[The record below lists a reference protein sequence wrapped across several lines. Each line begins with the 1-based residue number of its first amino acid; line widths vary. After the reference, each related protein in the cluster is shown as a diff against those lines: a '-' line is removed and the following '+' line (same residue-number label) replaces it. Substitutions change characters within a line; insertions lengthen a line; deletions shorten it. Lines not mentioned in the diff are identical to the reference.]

1 MNRPPLAALALL
13 CASGVATALAS
24 PAQAA
29 PAQAGTAVL
38 AAAASPR
45 SAAAAPE
52 DGARADAARDTARRA
67 ARDLA
72 GLGPRDALVAVD
84 TVLEAQG
91 RSHVRFRRTHAGLEV
106 VGGDVVVHQG
116 GAGDDSLTGPT
127 TRVRVATRPTVTA
140 ASAVRTARARLDLQ
154 DESAR
159 RDLVV
164 LAVGDPPR
172 LAWRVEVRGARAD
185 GSPVGE
191 LVFVAAR
198 GSRDVLD
205 RWPSVLAETGTG
217 QGHYVGTVPVES
229 TLGSQGVYSMVDGT
243 RGASRTYDAS
253 LGRRGVNPLVTDLD
267 NVWGDGRLADP
278 QTTAVDAHHGAAAT
292 WDFYED
298 DFGRIGI
305 GDDGVGASS
314 LVHAGRFANAFWD
327 DYCFCMTYGDGG
339 GGLGPLTSY
348 DIVGHEMT
356 HGVTSATAGLI
367 YRGEPGGLNEASS
380 DILGTMV
387 EFSADSAA
395 DPGDYVLGSEV
406 FRRYDPATRYIRRM
420 DDPHADGLSLSC
432 YSRRVPKVDV
442 HYSSGPANH
451 FFYLL
456 AEGSGPK
463 EIGGTAHD
471 SATCDGTT
479 VAGIGRD
486 QATAIWYRALT
497 LYMTPRTDYRAARTA
512 TVRAAKDLYGA
523 GSVPVATVRAAWS
536 AVRVG

>member
-1 MNRPPLAALALL
+1 MHRPSLVAVALL
-13 CASGVATALAS
+13 CVSGAATALAA
-24 PAQAA
+24 PGQAA
-29 PAQAGTAVL
+29 PATPAAG
-38 AAAASPR
+38 AARA
-45 SAAAAPE
+45 AAAAP
-52 DGARADAARDTARRA
+52 DGGARAVAARDDARRA

-72 GLGPRDALVAVD
+72 GLGARDALVATD
-84 TVLEAQG
+84 TVLEPQG
-91 RSHVRFRRTHAGLEV
+91 RSHVRFQRTYAGLEV
-106 VGGDVVVHQG
+106 VGGDVVLHQG
-116 GAGDDSLTGPT
+116 GADGDSLTGPT
-127 TRVRVATRPTVTA
+127 TRVRVATRPTVAA
-140 ASAVRTARARLDLQ
+140 ASATRTARAQLDLQ

-185 GSPVGE
+185 GSPAGE

-198 GSRDVLD
+198 GSDGSGGVLD

-217 QGHYVGTVPVES
+217 QGRYVGTVPVEA
-229 TLGSQGVYSMVDGT
+229 TRGSQGVFSMVDPT
-243 RGASRTYDAS
+243 RGASRTYDVS
-253 LGRRGVNPLVTDLD
+253 LGRRGVYPVVTDAD
-267 NVWGDGRLADP
+267 NTWGDGTLADP
-278 QTTAVDAHHGAAAT
+278 QTTAVDAHQGAATT

-298 DFGRIGI
+298 RFGRIGI

-356 HGVTSATAGLI
+356 HGVTSASAGLV
-367 YRGEPGGLNEASS
+367 YRGESGGLNEATS

-387 EFSADSAA
+387 EFSAGSAT

-406 FRRYDPATRYIRRM
+406 FKKYDPATRYIRRM
-420 DDPHADGLSLSC
+420 DDPRADGRSLSC
-432 YSRRVPKVDV
+432 YSPRAASVDV

-456 AEGSGPK
+456 AEGSGAK
-463 EIGGTAHD
+463 EINGIAYD
-471 SATCDGTT
+471 SPTCNGAA
-479 VAGIGRD
+479 VSGIGREE
-486 QATAIWYRALT
+486 ATAIWYRALT
-497 LYMTPRTDYRAARTA
+497 IYMTPRTDYRAARGA
-512 TVRAAKDLYGA
+512 TSQAARDLYGA
-523 GSVPVATVRAAWS
+523 GSVEVATVRAAWA
-536 AVRVG
+536 AVRVP

>member
-1 MNRPPLAALALL
+1 MTRPPLVALALL
-13 CASGVATALAS
+13 CASGVATALA
-24 PAQAA
+24 A
-29 PAQAGTAVL
+29 PAQAVSAVGV
-38 AAAASPR
+38 AAS
-45 SAAAAPE
+45 APE
-52 DGARADAARDTARRA
+52 DGARAAAARDTARRA

-72 GLGPRDALVAVD
+72 GLGPRDALVVVD

-116 GAGDDSLTGPT
+116 GAGGDSLTGPA

-140 ASAVRTARARLDLQ
+140 ASAVRTARARLDLR

-172 LAWRVEVRGARAD
+172 LAWRVEVRGTRAD

-191 LVFVAAR
+191 LVFVAAG
-198 GSRDVLD
+198 GSGGSGGSGGVLD

-217 QGHYVGTVPVES
+217 EGHYVGSVPVES
-229 TLGSQGVYSMVDGT
+229 TRGSQGVYSMVDRT

-253 LGRRGVNPLVTDLD
+253 LGRSGVDPLVTDTD
-267 NVWGDGRLADP
+267 NVWGDGTLADP
-278 QTTAVDAHHGAAAT
+278 QTTAVDAHQGAAAT

-298 DFGRIGI
+298 GFGRIGI

-327 DYCFCMTYGDGG
+327 DYCFCMTYGDGRG
-339 GGLGPLTSY
+339 ALGPLTSY

-356 HGVTSATAGLI
+356 HGVTSATAGLV

-406 FRRYDPATRYIRRM
+406 FTRYDPATRYIRRM

-432 YSRRVPKVDV
+432 YSRRVAKVDV

-471 SATCDGTT
+471 SATCDRSAVT
-479 VAGIGRD
+479 GIGRE

-497 LYMTPRTDYRAARTA
+497 LYMTPRTDYRAARAA
-512 TVRAAKDLYGA
+512 TVRAAKDLYGP
-523 GSVPVATVRAAWS
+523 GSVPVVTVKAAWS

>member
-1 MNRPPLAALALL
+1 MNRPPLVAVALL
-13 CASGVATALAS
+13 CASGLAAALVA

-29 PAQAGTAVL
+29 PAALT
-38 AAAASPR
+38 AAAVPR
-45 SAAAAPE
+45 SPGVAPE
-52 DGARADAARDTARRA
+52 DGARAGAARDTARRA

-72 GLGPRDALVAVD
+72 GLGARDALVAVD

-91 RSHVRFRRTHAGLEV
+91 RSHVRFQRTHAGLEV

-116 GAGDDSLTGPT
+116 GADGDSLTGPT
-127 TRVRVATRPTVTA
+127 TRLRVATRPTVPA

-198 GSRDVLD
+198 GSGGVLD

-229 TLGSQGVYSMVDGT
+229 TLGSQGVYSMVDPT
-243 RGASRTYDAS
+243 RGAGRTYDAS
-253 LGRRGVNPLVTDLD
+253 LGRRGVNPLVTDTD
-267 NVWGDGRLADP
+267 NLWGDGTLADP

-298 DFGRIGI
+298 GFGRIGI

-327 DYCFCMTYGDGG
+327 DYCFCMTYGDGR

-356 HGVTSATAGLI
+356 HGVTSATAGLV
-367 YRGEPGGLNEASS
+367 YRGEPGGLNEATS

-387 EFSADSAA
+387 EFSADSAT
-395 DPGDYVLGSEV
+395 DPGDYVLGGEV
-406 FRRYDPATRYIRRM
+406 FTRYDPATRYIRRM

-432 YSRRVPKVDV
+432 YSRRVARVDV

-456 AEGSGPK
+456 AEGSGAK
-463 EIGGTAHD
+463 EIDGIAHD
-471 SATCDGTT
+471 SPTCDGSA
-479 VAGIGRD
+479 VSGIGRE

-497 LYMTPRTDYRAARTA
+497 IYMTPRTDYRAARGA
-512 TVRAAKDLYGA
+512 TVQAAKDLYGP
-523 GSVPVATVRAAWS
+523 GSVPVVAVRSAWS